1 MAKLKLSLSDIQ
13 IKAWINS
20 DVRFEDRADGN
31 GLYLCYRVTMAAPMW
46 RFRYRLAG
54 NRRQMF
60 IGSYGQLSLAD
71 ARKKAK
77 ELSARVSLGYNPAQ
91 EKQTRKS
98 EAVAQ
103 IEMVNNRITVAV
115 LSDRYYQER
124 IAPKLVKPEQVLGH
138 INRLNAYLGKMFVED
153 VTGKHVNDMYQTDL
167 KRGYSAS
174 TNKLREHTLRIFGYA
189 TAQHLIPY
197 NPAQWLDVSYAG
209 GKQESRE
216 RNLSRDELTALF
228 TDMAATKGFGRDNY
242 LTVKLL
248 LILCVRKSELIK
260 ALKSD
265 FDLVSETWTLI
276 KTTSK
281 KGKSIVIPLPVQA
294 IDALNELFIRA
305 ADSDSL
311 LPARSAQHRKLAHI
325 SEATINVALSK
336 IKNNEHFTVHD
347 LRRTGKTKLQ
357 EIGVDEYI
365 SERCLNHK
373 VSGVQGTYGR
383 HDFFDERKKA
393 LQLWANYLE
402 ACETGKEWN
411 VTPIRKA
418 I

>member
-1 MAKLKLSLSDIQ
+1 MAKLKFSLSDIQ

-20 DVRFEDRADGN
+20 DIRFEDRADGN
-31 GLYLCYRVTMAAPMW
+31 GLYLCYRATMAAPMW

-71 ARKKAK
+71 ARKKTK
-77 ELSARVSLGYNPAQ
+77 ELNARVCLGYDPAQ

-98 EAVAQ
+98 EAVAN
-103 IEMVNNRITVAV
+103 IEAVNNKITVAV

-124 IAPKLVKPEQVLGH
+124 IVTKLIRPEQVLGH
-138 INRLNAYLGKMFVED
+138 INRLNTYLGKLLVED
-153 VTGKHVNDMYQTDL
+153 VTGKHINDMYQTDI
-167 KRGYSAS
+167 KRGYAAS
-174 TNKLREHTLRIFGYA
+174 TNKLREHTLRMFGYA
-189 TAQHLIPY
+189 VAQHLMPY

-209 GKQESRE
+209 GKQEPRA
-216 RNLSRDELTALF
+216 RNLSREELSSLF
-228 TDMAATKGFGRDNY
+228 TDMANAKGFGRDNY

-248 LILCVRKSELIK
+248 LILCVRKSQLIK

-265 FDLVSETWTLI
+265 FDLVGETWTLI
-276 KTTSK
+276 MKASK
-281 KGKSIVIPLPVQA
+281 KGKSIVIPLPIQA

-305 ADSDSL
+305 ADSDNL
-311 LPARSAQHRKLAHI
+311 LPARSAQHRELAHI
-325 SEATINVALSK
+325 SEATLNKALEK
-336 IKNNEHFTVHD
+336 IKDIDHFTVHD

-357 EIGVDEYI
+357 GLGIDEAI
-365 SERCLNHK
+365 SERCLNHA
-373 VSGVQGTYGR
+373 VAGISGVYGL

-402 ACETGKEWN
+402 SCETGKDWN
-411 VTPIRKA
+411 VTPIKKA
-418 I
+418 V